1 MHGAVAEQASGIV
14 RSERSAAVKAV
25 WWHSEAHAL
34 LFHLFFCSLLLP
46 ALPPCPLPT
55 LSSLLLPIAVGCYC
69 YLSAGWWN
77 SRPCCR
83 LCASG
88 SAAPLGRPNAASSPT
103 LLCYWFALDAC
114 CFSFLS
120 CLVLGLAH
128 ALVQALVDGPATLT
142 GVSRQTIPFR
152 NLSLTSI
159 KLEIPRAVRTGTL
172 TKAFTKADVLGQWQK
187 SSWAKKLARHQTRSE
202 LGDFDRFKLMLLR
215 KKKSLLINRE
225 FAKLRRAANPQAKKA
240 ASAKKPAAAKKA

>member
-1 MHGAVAEQASGIV
+1 MM
-14 RSERSAAVKAV
+14 
-25 WWHSEAHAL
+25 L
-34 LFHLFFCSLLLP
+34 LRICSWL
-46 ALPPCPLPT
+46 
-55 LSSLLLPIAVGCYC
+55 
-69 YLSAGWWN
+69 WN
-77 SRPCCR
+77 SFPCR
-83 LCASG
+83 RRCASG
-88 SAAPLGRPNAASSPT
+88 SAAPLGYWNAASSPP
-103 LLCYWFALDAC
+103 LLCCWFALDAC
-114 CFSFLS
+114 CFSFLFW
-120 CLVLGLAH
+120 LVLPLACA
-128 ALVQALVDGPATLT
+128 ALVQALVDGPASLT